1 MCMCRGAVLDI
12 SDSLPDIWLRLPDI
26 GLGLPEIWPRFS
38 DILPEFT
45 DNFAFSRVTLKSSF
59 KGTVCRFKHLRS
71 CLGHHLGQ
79 FKISVVLI
87 ASLMSFFPII
97 QNSSEKLERKF

>member
-1 MCMCRGAVLDI
+1 MSRDGWVCTLGRLTLNGHWAVCSMCMCRGAVLDI

-45 DNFAFSRVTLKSSF
+45 DDFAFSRVTLKSSF
-59 KGTVCRFKHLRS
+59 KGTVCRL
-71 CLGHHLGQ
+71 
-79 FKISVVLI
+79 
-87 ASLMSFFPII
+87 
-97 QNSSEKLERKF
+97 NT